1 MCLIKY
7 GYKNTS
13 WQILPEF
20 SEGITMAET
29 RVIYFTRSLLINI
42 IKRFKHYKDRY
53 KESTNPIRKQQ
64 LNCYSYMINRII
76 ETILIEFIIF
86 TRILQPFDKSR
97 I

>member
-29 RVIYFTRSLLINI
+29 RVI
-42 IKRFKHYKDRY
+42 
-53 KESTNPIRKQQ
+53 
-64 LNCYSYMINRII
+64 
-76 ETILIEFIIF
+76 TI
-86 TRILQPFDKSR
+86 PDPY
-97 I
+97 